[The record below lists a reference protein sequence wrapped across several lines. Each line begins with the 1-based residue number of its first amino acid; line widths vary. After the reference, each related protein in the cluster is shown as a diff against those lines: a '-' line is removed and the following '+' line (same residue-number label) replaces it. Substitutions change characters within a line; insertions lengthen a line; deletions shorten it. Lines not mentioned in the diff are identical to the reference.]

1 MTKCV
6 LFIVAMWKRSLMGFV
21 CSLFFSDNGTLI
33 RRIGLHQL
41 LIENKKSRGYF
52 CSPNN
57 VKVNV
62 KTLVV
67 DLKFVQ
73 FCRLFF
79 SDNGTLIR
87 KLVFISFWLRTRNQE
102 VTSATLTTSKSTL
115 KLRLSICGLLQMT
128 IRMKILRLWSIVLY
142 NWQCLEFNRVFFSL
156 IRRWWLKCPGAQLFR
171 YCFAWL
177 SCLWS

>member
-1 MTKCV
+1 
-6 LFIVAMWKRSLMGFV
+6 MGFV

-87 KLVFISFWLRTRNQE
+87 RIGLYQLLIENK
-102 VTSATLTTSKSTL
+102 KSRGYFCNPNNVKVNIKTPVVD
-115 KLRLSICGLLQMT
+115 
-128 IRMKILRLWSIVLY
+128 LWTFANEDQDEDFAIVKH
-142 NWQCLEFNRVFFSL
+142 CSL
-156 IRRWWLKCPGAQLFR
+156 
-171 YCFAWL
+171 
-177 SCLWS
+177 